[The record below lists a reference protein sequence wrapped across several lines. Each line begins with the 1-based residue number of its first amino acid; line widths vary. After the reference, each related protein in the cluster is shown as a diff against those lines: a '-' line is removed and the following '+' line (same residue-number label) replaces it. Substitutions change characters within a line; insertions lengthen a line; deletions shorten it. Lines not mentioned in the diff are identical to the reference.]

1 MDPNREHLKKLVDKN
16 HKRDFSFWGWVLRL
30 VTLCISFGFIIYYL
44 ANNNGPVDPYEESSL
59 FEEALFGE
67 DEGEG
72 PEEGDG
78 ANDHKD
84 SEGASPEGSKRP
96 DMQIP
101 VFRSGE

>member
-30 VTLCISFGFIIYYL
+30 VSLCIAFGSIIYYL

-59 FEEALFGE
+59 FEEALFSEEESGE
-67 DEGEG
+67 QLDEGKT
-72 PEEGDG
+72 PE
-78 ANDHKD
+78 D
-84 SEGASPEGSKRP
+84 SKFESEAAQRP
-96 DMQIP
+96 DIQIP